1 MGTQGKKPENKITIS
16 KGDANRQVI
25 KANGNV
31 DRSIAQPNPA
41 LPQEEI
47 KPKAHASEDEKARAL
62 TENSTRGRD
71 YQDQDDGE
79 KQD

>member
-1 MGTQGKKPENKITIS
+1 MGTQGNKPENKITIS
-16 KGDANRQVI
+16 KGDSNRQVI
-25 KANGNV
+25 GADGNV

-41 LPQEEI
+41 VPHEEM

-71 YQDQDDGE
+71 YQGQDDE